1 MIIRKGEHIKK
12 SILNE
17 DAVIYKKFES
27 DFLEIN
33 IYVMNKGGNFYFV
46 PPETPGGVKVYFIIS
61 GHLKN
66 TTSDDHLYTNDSIIL
81 QPGDDYYIF
90 SPEEDSIA
98 YVSTY
103 GDQAYERTKKRF
115 ALTDITMESIE
126 KKDHYTNQHCLK
138 VLELAR
144 EMARRMKLNGKE
156 SYAFVTAARYHDLGK
171 ISISDEILNKP
182 GPLTEDQYNDMKNH
196 VIETRRLLSENFEE
210 EVCLIAEQHH
220 ERLNGSG
227 YPYGLK
233 AKDIHEHAKALAVLD
248 TFDAMTTDRIY
259 KKGKTREEAFLE
271 LYTLADTHYERK
283 YIEMLEL
290 IIFKADHPQ

>member
-1 MIIRKGEHIKK
+1 
-12 SILNE
+12 
-17 DAVIYKKFES
+17 
-27 DFLEIN
+27 
-33 IYVMNKGGNFYFV
+33 
-46 PPETPGGVKVYFIIS
+46 
-61 GHLKN
+61 
-66 TTSDDHLYTNDSIIL
+66 
-81 QPGDDYYIF
+81 
-90 SPEEDSIA
+90 
-98 YVSTY
+98 
-103 GDQAYERTKKRF
+103 
-115 ALTDITMESIE
+115 MESIE

-144 EMARRMKLNGKE
+144 EMAKRMKLNGKE

-182 GPLTEDQYNDMKNH
+182 GALTEVQFNDMKSH
-196 VIETRRLLSENFEE
+196 VLETRRLLSENFEE

-248 TFDAMTTDRIY
+248 TFDAMTTDRVY

-271 LYTLADTHYERK
+271 LYSLADTYYERK

-290 IIFKADHPQ
+290 IIFKTEHPE